1 MNNIGLDNF
10 IFKCWEIDEDWKFSL
25 IETEDW
31 WEIRASSKNLG
42 AFRGVSPG
50 RFDIRGSLDKLL
62 KDIKTKKENTFA
74 TA

>member
-1 MNNIGLDNF
+1 MNNVGLDNF

-31 WEIRASSKNLG
+31 WEIRASSKHLG
-42 AFRGVSPG
+42 TFRGVSPG
-50 RFDIRGSLDKLL
+50 RFDIQGSLDKLL